1 MPVQRPLTV
10 RDTLDNP
17 HFAQALVAAGSRGL
31 DREIR
36 WVHILETTEVDELLH
51 GGEMILTTGAG
62 FRGEAAE
69 RRRFLAALIRRG
81 AACLCIELGAYM
93 ACLPVEWILQ
103 AEEAGFPLIVFSG
116 KVRYVDITHDLHRLI
131 LGLQSGSRSQ
141 PPHARER
148 PDKERI
154 GWLLDEKEYDLGSE
168 AWRRDPLLQPFERLP
183 CRTVLL
189 ELGAS
194 SGRRRDTAALLSG
207 PASCIREAAFLLKRE
222 LERNGSY
229 CLADGDGSRITLVIA
244 DASPAETC
252 RCLLENALVRLAEWQ
267 PQAAGAGEALSGR
280 LGAAESRRQALLA
293 LDLAGAASR
302 INSPCLFYEE
312 LGVLQLLPALNDG
325 NRLEAFVDRHL
336 GPLLLADRLKG
347 SELLLTLKVYL
358 DAEGNKQEAAR
369 RLYIV
374 RQSLYY
380 RLERIRELLGSHWLM
395 PERRL
400 AVQVALRAYMLL
412 HPGSLREPELRMPDS
427 HHSGEAS
434 SSAPRSAS
442 SRKSKSSSVLDS
454 GGASVSTLL

>member
-10 RDTLDNP
+10 RDTLLSP
-17 HFAQALVAAGSRGL
+17 HFAQALVAAGSSGL

-36 WVHILETTEVDELLH
+36 WVHILEISEADELLH
-51 GGEMILTTGAG
+51 GGEMILTTGVG

-69 RRRFLAALIRRG
+69 RRRFLATLIRRG
-81 AACLCIELGAYM
+81 AACLCIELGPYM
-93 ACLPVEWILQ
+93 ACLPEEWIVQ

-131 LGLQSGSRSQ
+131 LGLQSGSRRQ
-141 PPHARER
+141 LPHARER

-154 GWLLDEKEYDLGSE
+154 GWLLQAKEYGPGNE
-168 AWRRDPLLQPFERLP
+168 AWRSDPLLQPFERLP

-189 ELGAS
+189 ELGAGT
-194 SGRRRDTAALLSG
+194 GRRRDTAALLPG
-207 PASCIREAAFLLKRE
+207 AAGCITEAAYLLKRE
-222 LERNGSY
+222 LERTGSP
-229 CLADGDGSRITLVIA
+229 CLADGDGARITLVIA
-244 DASPAETC
+244 DASAAETC
-252 RCLLENALVRLAEWQ
+252 RRLLENALLRLAEWQ
-267 PQAAGAGEALSGR
+267 PRAAGAGEALAGR
-280 LGAAESRRQALLA
+280 QGAAESRRQAQLA
-293 LDLAGAASR
+293 LDLAGAAGRSK
-302 INSPCLFYEE
+302 SPCLFYEE

-325 NRLEAFVDRHL
+325 SRLEDFVDRHL

-380 RLERIRELLGSHWLM
+380 RLERIGELLGSFWHM

-412 HPGSLREPELRMPDS
+412 HPGSLREPEPQTPDAR
-427 HHSGEAS
+427 HAGEAS
-434 SSAPRSAS
+434 SSASRSAA

>member
-1 MPVQRPLTV
+1 MT
-10 RDTLDNP
+10 
-17 HFAQALVAAGSRGL
+17 
-31 DREIR
+31 
-36 WVHILETTEVDELLH
+36 
-51 GGEMILTTGAG
+51 
-62 FRGEAAE
+62 
-69 RRRFLAALIRRG
+69 
-81 AACLCIELGAYM
+81 
-93 ACLPVEWILQ
+93 CLPEEWILQ
-103 AEEAGFPLIVFSG
+103 AEDAGFPLIVFSG
-116 KVRYVDITHDLHRLI
+116 KARYVDITHDLHRLI
-131 LGLQSGSRSQ
+131 LGHRSGSPSQ
-141 PPHARER
+141 PPQARER
-148 PDKERI
+148 PDKERL
-154 GWLLDEKEYDLGSE
+154 GWLLEAREYGPGSE

-189 ELGAS
+189 QLGGAT
-194 SGRRRDTAALLSG
+194 GRRRDTAALLSG
-207 PASCIREAAFLLKRE
+207 NAACITEAACLLKRE
-222 LERNGSY
+222 LERNGSH
-229 CLADGDGSRITLVIA
+229 CLADGDGSIITIVIA

-252 RCLLENALVRLAEWQ
+252 RRLLESALLKLAEWL

-280 LGAAESRRQALLA
+280 QGAAESRRQAQLA

-302 INSPCLFYEE
+302 GRSPCLFYEE

-325 NRLEAFVDRHL
+325 NRLEDFVDRHL

-380 RLERIRELLGSHWLM
+380 RLERIGELLGALWLM

-412 HPGSLREPELRMPDS
+412 HPGSLREPEPQTPDARP
-427 HHSGEAS
+427 SGDAS
-434 SSAPRSAS
+434 SSASRSAA

-454 GGASVSTLL
+454 GGASASTLL

>member
-17 HFAQALVAAGSRGL
+17 HFAQAYVAAGSSGL

-36 WVHILETTEVDELLH
+36 CVHILEISEADELLH
-51 GGEMILTTGAG
+51 GGEMILTTGIG
-62 FRGEAAE
+62 CRGEAAE

-93 ACLPVEWILQ
+93 TCLPEEWILQ
-103 AEEAGFPLIVFSG
+103 AEDAGFPLIVFSG
-116 KVRYVDITHDLHRLI
+116 KARYVDITHDLHRLI
-131 LGLQSGSRSQ
+131 LGHRSGSPSQ
-141 PPHARER
+141 PPQARER
-148 PDKERI
+148 PDKERL
-154 GWLLDEKEYDLGSE
+154 GWLLEAREYGPGSE

-189 ELGAS
+189 QLGGAT
-194 SGRRRDTAALLSG
+194 GRRRDTAALLSG
-207 PASCIREAAFLLKRE
+207 NAACITEAACLLKRE
-222 LERNGSY
+222 LERNGSH
-229 CLADGDGSRITLVIA
+229 CLADGDGSIITIVIA

-252 RCLLENALVRLAEWQ
+252 RRLLESALLKLAEWL

-280 LGAAESRRQALLA
+280 QGAAESRRQAQLA

-302 INSPCLFYEE
+302 GRSPCLFYEE

-325 NRLEAFVDRHL
+325 NRLEDFVDRHL

-380 RLERIRELLGSHWLM
+380 RLERIGELLGALWLM

-412 HPGSLREPELRMPDS
+412 HPGSLREPEPQTPDARP
-427 HHSGEAS
+427 SGDAS
-434 SSAPRSAS
+434 SSASRSAA

-454 GGASVSTLL
+454 GGASASTLL